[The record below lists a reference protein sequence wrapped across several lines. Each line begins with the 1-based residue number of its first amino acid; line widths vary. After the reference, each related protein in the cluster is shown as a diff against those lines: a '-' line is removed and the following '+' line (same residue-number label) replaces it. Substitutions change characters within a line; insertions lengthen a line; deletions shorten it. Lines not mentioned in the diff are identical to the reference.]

1 MKTACDLC
9 RRRKLRCDGESPC
22 RQCRTGHSDCQYSSG
37 TSFQTTR
44 DLDLDFEAS
53 NVDSP
58 LEDDMDLQDNSHEP
72 PVASDS
78 ASRKEATFTDV
89 NFAQGLVREPPSFSY
104 GPSDRQVATTETDS
118 ILPDVVSELD
128 PAILLQTDIENDMM
142 PEFWQVP
149 LLVSQESSVI
159 IWEC

>member
-1 MKTACDLC
+1 
-9 RRRKLRCDGESPC
+9 
-22 RQCRTGHSDCQYSSG
+22 
-37 TSFQTTR
+37 
-44 DLDLDFEAS
+44 
-53 NVDSP
+53 
-58 LEDDMDLQDNSHEP
+58 MDLQDNSHEP